1 MSQKS
6 DFLKTKNSSFRL
18 EEMTERPFYGKFK
31 ALRKLSKKV
40 NKKIRKVT
48 KMKGEIKIK
57 TKMKKTRMKRFNSF
71 VFREKSKRPNMLLS
85 SKNKPM
91 ILNKTMMKVISSWL

>member
-31 ALRKLSKKV
+31 ALKKLSKKV

-57 TKMKKTRMKRFNSF
+57 TKMKKTRMKRFN
-71 VFREKSKRPNMLLS
+71 
-85 SKNKPM
+85 
-91 ILNKTMMKVISSWL
+91 